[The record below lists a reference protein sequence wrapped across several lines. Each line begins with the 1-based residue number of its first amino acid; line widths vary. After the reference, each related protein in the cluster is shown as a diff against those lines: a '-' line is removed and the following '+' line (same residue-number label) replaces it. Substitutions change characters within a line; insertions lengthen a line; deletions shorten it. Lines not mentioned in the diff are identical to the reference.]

1 MKILSKKII
10 KGVGFIKVV
19 PEEDDDFWHLYNLLS
34 VGDIIKTSTH
44 RKIVK
49 ESQTGTKVS
58 EKRRIYVFLKVHE
71 INYWAD
77 QYLLLSIKGRNC
89 QESHWL
95 SLGQFHTYEVELNQ
109 KIVIYKENWDRF
121 HYAILDQIKQQ
132 QTLSEVAALIM
143 EEGVGH
149 LCLIGS
155 ATTRLKQKVEK
166 QITKKR
172 SANEQREKAMEEFFK
187 ACLAALEQD
196 SLFEQVK
203 CLIVASPGY
212 VKDDFYQFLRN
223 TFQKEEKY
231 KGKQKMLEKIFLV
244 RSSSGYLNSLMEILQ
259 DQQVQQRL
267 ENTKAM
273 QEVMILEKFFE
284 QLRLDI
290 TKVAYGKK
298 DVEFAHSLGA
308 IQTLLISDKVARAKD
323 PKVRRQWLKV
333 IEEIKNKGGEVFIFS
348 SLHPS
353 GKQLNNYTGIAAIL
367 YVSVQFD
374 YEDDDEEEEQ
384 EEQVGQ
390 QIHQHQQQ
398 HQHAQ
403 DEFKMDVVVQKKF
416 EEFGME
422 DGDDVDDDI

>member
-10 KGVGFIKVV
+10 KGVGFIKVI

-49 ESQTGTKVS
+49 ESQTGTKVA
-58 EKRRIYVFLKVHE
+58 EKRRIFVFLKVHE

-109 KIVIYKENWDRF
+109 QIVIYKENWDRF

-132 QTLSEVAALIM
+132 QTQSEVAAFIM

-172 SANEQREKAMEEFFK
+172 SSNEQREKGMEEFFR

-196 SLFEQVK
+196 SLFEQIK
-203 CLIVASPGY
+203 CLIVASPGF
-212 VKDDFYQFLRN
+212 VKDDFYVFLRN

-231 KGKQKMLEKIFLV
+231 RGQQKMLDKIFLV
-244 RSSSGYLNSLMEILQ
+244 KSSSGYLNSLMEILQ

-273 QEVMILEKFFE
+273 QEVMILEKFFQ
-284 QLRLDI
+284 QLRIDI

-298 DVEFAHSLGA
+298 DIEFAHSLGA

-374 YEDDDEEEEQ
+374 YEDEEEEEEEQ
-384 EEQVGQ
+384 VDQ
-390 QIHQHQQQ
+390 QIHQHQ
-398 HQHAQ
+398 HDQ
-403 DEFKMDVVVQKKF
+403 DEFKMDIAVQKKF
-416 EEFGME
+416 EEFGIE
-422 DGDDVDDDI
+422 DGDDDYM